1 MTREFQYLR
10 RVFRRLTIIAAMVSP
25 VICLAQP
32 ERDSLGKIEA
42 VMVRMLC
49 VQSLTDKEEEAVLA
63 TKAEDEKWIEH
74 GTVTLRSPFIG
85 PWLLAPRGTTHLV
98 RKDLGETVSLG
109 SFLIPENNKRSIVLL
124 FPDTVK
130 NVYRTQVIDPGN
142 LGFQKGKALIANY
155 ANVPAMVQMGKTSV
169 TVNPGKQVVAAI
181 DADKEGMYRMMVAH
195 LDKDQ
200 KIVPCY
206 DRFISSNPQ
215 TRKFILLLPDPK
227 TGLRAMSLSEF
238 GPFE

>member
-10 RVFRRLTIIAAMVSP
+10 RVFRRLAIVAAMVSP

-32 ERDSLGKIEA
+32 ETDSLEKKEA

-49 VQSLTDKEEEAVLA
+49 VQSLTGKEEEAVLA
-63 TKAEDEKWIEH
+63 TKAEDGKWIEH

-85 PWLLAPRGTTHLV
+85 PWLPAPRGTNHLI
-98 RKDLGETVSLG
+98 RNLSETVSLG
-109 SFLIPENNKRSIVLL
+109 SFLIPENTKRSIVLL

-155 ANVPAMVQMGKTSV
+155 GNIPAMVQMGKTSV